1 MAIRNS
7 DVIAQAMERLPL
19 HKAWTVPPKAR
30 RANAVAPRRKPT
42 GERCGAAPL
51 VPRGRAN
58 ERRAL
63 RAADNGLA
71 IGLGWIGLVTGNAV
85 WVVDVVC
92 NFEQAPAED

>member
-7 DVIAQAMERLPL
+7 DVIVQAMVRLHL
-19 HKAWTVPPKAR
+19 HKQWTVPPKAR
-30 RANAVAPRRKPT
+30 RANAVAPPRV
-42 GERCGAAPL
+42 GSPL
-51 VPRGRAN
+51 VRVTTRRAN

-85 WVVDVVC
+85 LPLGGRRGVQ
-92 NFEQAPAED
+92 F